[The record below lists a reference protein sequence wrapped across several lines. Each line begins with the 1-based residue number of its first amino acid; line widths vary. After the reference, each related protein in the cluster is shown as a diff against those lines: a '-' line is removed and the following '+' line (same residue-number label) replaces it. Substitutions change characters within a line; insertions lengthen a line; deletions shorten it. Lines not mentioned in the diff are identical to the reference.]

1 MSTPTSLRVHRKS
14 RRSSVLAG
22 NLSIYNSNLD
32 SPRVNSSLN
41 HIAENGSAKKQSKN
55 INVINMNKELQRKQN
70 QYKTQKEKRAHL
82 FEKVRHIN
90 TNEEENDEDED
101 FIESKNNLTDIKEQV
116 QEEFKEKQA
125 IEETI
130 IDSKKET
137 TATTTTKFG
146 SSILNKM
153 NYFKNTLK
161 NIVSNSSNNKNKL
174 TTATITSTTSNPTI
188 TVTHT
193 VEDTHRAKVK
203 SFMNSTVS
211 SKSKLNANTR
221 QQEHKENLSK
231 ALNNLDSKIITQQHK
246 RLQDNVMTRSI
257 SASQIG
263 HSNKRVIRKQ
273 ESTASVSSKKN
284 HLESTSSTNST
295 LNPANSTTLVNG
307 KPGAKPVF
315 RITKIKYDD
324 RHLFDT
330 VI

>member
-1 MSTPTSLRVHRKS
+1 M
-14 RRSSVLAG
+14 
-22 NLSIYNSNLD
+22 
-32 SPRVNSSLN
+32 
-41 HIAENGSAKKQSKN
+41 
-55 INVINMNKELQRKQN
+55 
-70 QYKTQKEKRAHL
+70 
-82 FEKVRHIN
+82 RHIN
-90 TNEEENDEDED
+90 TNEEQDDDEDL
-101 FIESKNNLTDIKEQV
+101 IETKSNLTDIKEQV
-116 QEEFKEKQA
+116 QEEAKEIQA
-125 IEETI
+125 VEETT

-137 TATTTTKFG
+137 TAITTTTTKFG

-174 TTATITSTTSNPTI
+174 ATATITSTTSNPTI

-211 SKSKLNANTR
+211 SKSKLNAITR

-246 RLQDNVMTRSI
+246 RLQDNVMMRSI

-263 HSNKRVIRKQ
+263 HSNKKLIRKQ
-273 ESTASVSSKKN
+273 DSTTSVGSKKN
-284 HLESTSSTNST
+284 PSESTSSTNST
-295 LNPANSTTLVNG
+295 LHPANSTTLVNG
-307 KPGAKPVF
+307 RPGAKPVF
-315 RITKIKYDD
+315 RISKIKYDD

>member
-1 MSTPTSLRVHRKS
+1 M
-14 RRSSVLAG
+14 
-22 NLSIYNSNLD
+22 
-32 SPRVNSSLN
+32 
-41 HIAENGSAKKQSKN
+41 AENGNGSAKKQIKN

-82 FEKVRHIN
+82 FEKVRHLN
-90 TNEEENDEDED
+90 SNEEEDEDDDED
-101 FIESKNNLTDIKEQV
+101 MIESKNNLTDIKEQL
-116 QEEFKEKQA
+116 QEEIKENQA
-125 IEETI
+125 VEETL
-130 IDSKKET
+130 IDPKKE
-137 TATTTTKFG
+137 TTTTKFG

-153 NYFKNTLK
+153 NSIKNTLK
-161 NIVSNSSNNKNKL
+161 NIVSNSSNSKNKL
-174 TTATITSTTSNPTI
+174 TTATITSTTSNPTK

-193 VEDTHRAKVK
+193 VEDTTRTKVK

-211 SKSKLNANTR
+211 TKSKLNANAR

-246 RLQDNVMTRSI
+246 RLQDNVMMRSI

-263 HSNKRVIRKQ
+263 LGNKKVIRKQ

-284 HLESTSSTNST
+284 DLEKPLGFNLESTSSNNST
-295 LNPANSTTLVNG
+295 LHPANSTTLVNG

-315 RITKIKYDD
+315 RISKIKYDD